1 MIISIG
7 YRVKSKRGIIFRKW
21 SIKTLTAYLMKG
33 YAIDENRV
41 TLYKENY
48 MELNNTV
55 LKLENRLDKIIDN
68 DKVQDQRLDKLEL
81 SNKIIEQT

>member
-1 MIISIG
+1 
-7 YRVKSKRGIIFRKW
+7 
-21 SIKTLTAYLMKG
+21 MKG